1 MEKPACLITG
11 GTDGVGKFT
20 AIELAKKGFTVVLA
34 ARNGS
39 KAEAVKR
46 EIASASGATEVDY
59 IVANLGSLDQVR
71 RLADTFKQRCSRL
84 DVLINNA
91 GVFMPERQVTA
102 DGFELSYQVNYLS
115 HLLLTHFP
123 VSGTAICPIQR
134 SLPIP
139 STA

>member
-1 MEKPACLITG
+1 
-11 GTDGVGKFT
+11 
-20 AIELAKKGFTVVLA
+20 LA

-59 IVANLGSLDQVR
+59 IVADLGSLDQVR

-115 HLLLTHFP
+115 HLLLTHLLLDALKRSEQGRIINLSSSVHSAGKFD
-123 VSGTAICPIQR
+123 SQNLQSEKRFSLLGTWLA
-134 SLPIP
+134 
-139 STA
+139 